1 MSGVTHATI
10 AVAALF
16 GEQEN
21 MVLVGHSYAGM
32 IITGVAETMEKSIS
46 SFVMLDAFFPET
58 GEAPVDLQPPA
69 VRDGLLAAQRN
80 GGSAIPPR
88 PAATFNIN
96 EKDRAWVDAQCTPHP
111 LKCFIE
117 AGTHT
122 GARAHRQKAFI
133 RATNYPSE
141 PFDRGLANAR
151 AKGWQVYKVACGHDV
166 MLDEPERLAAILRD
180 RASLHP

>member
-1 MSGVTHATI
+1 MSSVTHATI

-32 IITGVAETMEKSIS
+32 IITGVAEKMEKSIS

-96 EKDRAWVDAQCTPHP
+96 EKDRAWVDAPASAQMLYRSWHSH
-111 LKCFIE
+111 
-117 AGTHT
+117 G
-122 GARAHRQKAFI
+122 RASASANKAFI

-141 PFDRGLANAR
+141 PFDRGLANAGRRTGKSIRWR
-151 AKGWQVYKVACGHDV
+151 AVTT
-166 MLDEPERLAAILRD
+166 
-180 RASLHP
+180 

>member
-10 AVAALF
+10 AVAVLF

-32 IITGVAETMEKSIS
+32 IITGVAEKMEKSIS

-122 GARAHRQKAFI
+122 GARAHRQ
-133 RATNYPSE
+133 
-141 PFDRGLANAR
+141 
-151 AKGWQVYKVACGHDV
+151 
-166 MLDEPERLAAILRD
+166 
-180 RASLHP
+180 

>member
-88 PAATFNIN
+88 P
-96 EKDRAWVDAQCTPHP
+96 RH
-111 LKCFIE
+111 
-117 AGTHT
+117 
-122 GARAHRQKAFI
+122 
-133 RATNYPSE
+133 S
-141 PFDRGLANAR
+141 
-151 AKGWQVYKVACGHDV
+151 
-166 MLDEPERLAAILRD
+166 LRVS
-180 RASLHP
+180 RHALIASR

>member
-88 PAATFNIN
+88 PRHSLRVSRHALIAS
-96 EKDRAWVDAQCTPHP
+96 R
-111 LKCFIE
+111 
-117 AGTHT
+117 
-122 GARAHRQKAFI
+122 
-133 RATNYPSE
+133 
-141 PFDRGLANAR
+141 
-151 AKGWQVYKVACGHDV
+151 
-166 MLDEPERLAAILRD
+166 MERLNGYTFSRIVVCHLADLT
-180 RASLHP
+180 RASRPAPCQGRSVRRSA

>member
-111 LKCFIE
+111 
-117 AGTHT
+117 
-122 GARAHRQKAFI
+122 
-133 RATNYPSE
+133 S
-141 PFDRGLANAR
+141 NA
-151 AKGWQVYKVACGHDV
+151 
-166 MLDEPERLAAILRD
+166 L
-180 RASLHP
+180 

>member
-58 GEAPVDLQPPA
+58 GEAPVDLQLNGYTFSRI
-69 VRDGLLAAQRN
+69 VVCHLADLTRA
-80 GGSAIPPR
+80 SR
-88 PAATFNIN
+88 PAPCQGRSVRRSA
-96 EKDRAWVDAQCTPHP
+96 
-111 LKCFIE
+111 
-117 AGTHT
+117 
-122 GARAHRQKAFI
+122 
-133 RATNYPSE
+133 
-141 PFDRGLANAR
+141 
-151 AKGWQVYKVACGHDV
+151 
-166 MLDEPERLAAILRD
+166 
-180 RASLHP
+180 